1 MFKSIEQPLILSMYS
16 VLYFCNCL
24 ANKKPPFN
32 SARMLGGIGSYG
44 TIQRYNGHR
53 WKGFC
58 GTDSV
63 GRSMENYYQEMGY
76 VNSSTLNAGPR

>member
-1 MFKSIEQPLILSMYS
+1 MLYLQN
-16 VLYFCNCL
+16 YFCFL
-24 ANKKPPFN
+24 ANKRPPFN
-32 SARMLGGIGSYG
+32 SARILGGVGSYG

-63 GRSMENYYQEMGY
+63 GQSLQYFYLEMGY
-76 VNSSTLNAGPR
+76 VNSSTLDAGPR

>member
-1 MFKSIEQPLILSMYS
+1 
-16 VLYFCNCL
+16 
-24 ANKKPPFN
+24 
-32 SARMLGGIGSYG
+32 MLGGAGSYG

-58 GTDSV
+58 GTDGV
-63 GRSMENYYQEMGY
+63 GRSMEYYYQEMGY